1 MLDIDTRTR
10 GNSAFLM
17 LREAVNGLLCYENSQ
32 WEVHSGSKSIPDGQ
46 AGVRLI
52 QAKQDLFAAMK
63 SEDALYAWFE
73 EKRHEEFGPPAPLAF
88 FEWTWKSEADVRD
101 TVRAVLMRIDRYFVQ
116 NLAELLEIKQAQGQ
130 KAEEVLTAMR
140 GALEIENKALHDG
153 RRSMHQTRDFL
164 VDLIWLLASAYQA
177 GKHDKGRLRKG
188 VVTDILR
195 KMAAGRG
202 LTIDVAKKIWTEA
215 KPALDGQVVRGSDGV
230 ALRMRTKGWFIEFER
245 IDG

>member
-1 MLDIDTRTR
+1 MLDLDTRMR
-10 GNSAFLM
+10 GNNAFLM
-17 LREAVNGLLCYENSQ
+17 LREAANSLLCYENSQ
-32 WEVHSGSKSIPDGQ
+32 WEVHAGSKSIPDGQ

-52 QAKQDLFAAMK
+52 QAKQYLFAAMLD
-63 SEDALYAWFE
+63 EAALCAWFE

-88 FEWTWKSEADVRD
+88 FEWTWKSEDDVRD
-101 TVRAVLMRIDRYFVQ
+101 TVRALLMRIDRYLVQ
-116 NLAELLEIKQAQGQ
+116 NLAELLEVRQVKGQ

-164 VDLIWLLASAYQA
+164 IDLIWLLASACQE

-188 VVTDILR
+188 VVTEILR
-195 KMAAGRG
+195 RMAAGRG

-230 ALRMRTKGWFIEFER
+230 GLRMRTAGRFIEFER